1 MTIEKRRSAI
11 KAFLAGV
18 ISPLIPACATPP
30 SPPETIARGDFSKI
44 IAYLQH
50 RITHDMQDRHL
61 TGLSIAL
68 VNDQTLTWTQGFGW
82 ADQAAGIPASSQT
95 VYRAGSI
102 TKLFTVVAALQ
113 FAERGQLD
121 LDAPIQQVLPEFH
134 IGSRFTET
142 NITPRQLMTHH
153 AGLPRDLARGMWGET
168 TGGFKAVLDYL
179 RDSELS
185 YPPGQVFSYSN
196 LGLSV
201 LGAAIERLAKRPFA
215 EHVAHTVLQPL
226 GMETAAISGPL
237 PASPHLSKAYASGR
251 EMLEPGLR
259 DIAAGGLN
267 ASVRDLSR
275 WLMMTFA
282 QGRSGDHSVL
292 REASVN
298 EMLRPQNDA
307 VALDFDQKNGLG
319 WMLSPLGGKPL
330 HGGGRMAS
338 HDGATV
344 NHRSVIVALPAHQL
358 GVVILCNSANAH
370 GLAEL
375 ARTTLALALEAK
387 TGIRQPTEASVPTWR
402 QASLSANLPAKHSA
416 ANSLPANN
424 LAAYA
429 GQYVTPV
436 GLVRVQVE
444 DRQLKAQVPGGRF
457 ELILDEA
464 GQLHVRKRILGLIPL
479 PIGDLEE
486 IGFSQQSIAG
496 RNLLLARRGQFSMLF
511 GERINEAINLQMHP
525 AWHEMLGIYVPDL
538 AAGEFPLIER
548 IILFEAEGV
557 LNLRL
562 NLIKT
567 LSDDASGALL
577 LQTLS
582 DTQGVL
588 SDKLANLGEAVKIS
602 QQGHEKVLELSGYL
616 FRKTRP

>member
-1 MTIEKRRSAI
+1 MTIEKRRSVI

-50 RITHDMQDRHL
+50 RITHDMQDQHL

-102 TKLFTVVAALQ
+102 TKLFTVAAALQ

-121 LDAPIQQVLPEFH
+121 LDVPIQRVLPEFH

-142 NITPRQLMTHH
+142 NITPRQLMSHH
-153 AGLPRDLARGMWGET
+153 AGLPRDLARGMWGQT
-168 TGGFKAVLDYL
+168 TGDFKAVLDYL

-201 LGAAIERLAKRPFA
+201 LGAAIERLANRPFA
-215 EHVAHTVLQPL
+215 EHVASTVLQPL
-226 GMETAAISGPL
+226 GMETASISGPL
-237 PASPHLSKAYASGR
+237 PAFPTSPYLSKAYANGR
-251 EMLEPGLR
+251 EMHEPGLR

-282 QGRSGDHSVL
+282 QGRSGDHNVL

-307 VALDFDQKNGLG
+307 VTLDFDQKNGLG

-387 TGIRQPTEASVPTWR
+387 TGIRQPAEASAPTWR
-402 QASLSANLPAKHSA
+402 EASFPAKHSA
-416 ANSLPANN
+416 TNK

-429 GQYVTPV
+429 GQYVTPA
-436 GLVRVQVE
+436 GLIRVQVE
-444 DRQLKAQVPGGRF
+444 GRQLKAQVPGGHF
-457 ELILDEA
+457 ELIPDES
-464 GQLHVRKRILGLIPL
+464 GQLHVKKRIFGLIPL

-496 RNLLLARRGQFSMLF
+496 RDLLLARRGQFSMLF
-511 GERINEAINLQMHP
+511 GERINEAISLHIPP
-525 AWHEMLGIYVPDL
+525 AWRDMLGIYVPDL

-548 IILFEAEGV
+548 ITLFEAEGV

-562 NLIKT
+562 NLIKP

-602 QQGHEKVLELSGYL
+602 QLGHEKILELSGYH
-616 FRKTRP
+616 FRKTHP

>member
-11 KAFLAGV
+11 KALLAGV
-18 ISPLIPACATPP
+18 ISPLIPACAAPP

-44 IAYLQH
+44 VAYLQH
-50 RITHDMQDRHL
+50 RITHDMQDQQL

-68 VNDQTLTWTQGFGW
+68 VNDQALTWSQGFGW
-82 ADQAAGIPASSQT
+82 ADEAAGIPASSQT

-102 TKLFTVVAALQ
+102 TKLFTVAATLQ
-113 FAERGQLD
+113 FAERSQLD

-142 NITPRQLMTHH
+142 NITPRQLMSHH

-168 TGGFKAVLDYL
+168 TGGFKAVLDHL

-201 LGAAIERLAKRPFA
+201 LGAAIERLAKRRFA
-215 EHVAHTVLQPL
+215 EHVARTLLQPL
-226 GMETAAISGPL
+226 GMETASISGPL
-237 PASPHLSKAYASGR
+237 PASPYLSKAYASGR

-267 ASVRDLSR
+267 TSVRDLSR

-319 WMLSPLGGKPL
+319 WMLSPLTGKPL

-344 NHRSVIVALPAHQL
+344 NHRSVIVALPAHRL
-358 GVVILCNSANAH
+358 GVVILCNSANAL

-387 TGIRQPTEASVPTWR
+387 TGIRQPEEAPVPTWHEAR
-402 QASLSANLPAKHSA
+402 LSENSLSV
-416 ANSLPANN
+416 
-424 LAAYA
+424 YA
-429 GQYVTPV
+429 GQYITPA

-444 DRQLKAQVPGGRF
+444 GQQLKGQMQGGRF
-457 ELILDEA
+457 ELIPDET
-464 GQLHVRKRILGLIPL
+464 GQLHVRKRIFGLIPL

-486 IGFSQQSIAG
+486 IRFSQQSIVG
-496 RNLLLARRGQFSMLF
+496 RNILLARRGQFSMLF
-511 GERINEAINLQMHP
+511 GQRINEATNLQIHP
-525 AWHEMLGIYVPDL
+525 AWREMLGIYVPDL
-538 AAGEFPLIER
+538 AAGEIPLIER

-567 LSDDASGALL
+567 LSDDTSGALL

-602 QQGHEKVLELSGYL
+602 QQGHEKALELSGYL
-616 FRKTRP
+616 FRRTRA